1 MHLTFSHHYPEQTY
15 AKKVFQSLPESP
27 VSLLHIIESLKPLI
41 QKQLFMS
48 SQSFSWLCFIQLQ
61 CIRICVLFTSNVF
74 VVGQFASSS
83 PLGQSGTK
91 LQTSWGPRHVPS
103 FCLIFQK
110 IIHSKNDSVRKYRQL
125 VLSFYCNSSL
135 TTDNAIT
142 WNYNYLTLRL
152 PILTSMCCRVLRSGG
167 WWLRT
172 WENQHYHNT
181 QRLSLKL

>member
-41 QKQLFMS
+41 QKQLSMS
-48 SQSFSWLCFIQLQ
+48 SQSYSWLCFIQLQ

-125 VLSFYCNSSL
+125 VLSFFCNSSL

-142 WNYNYLTLRL
+142 SHCVSPFSQVCVVGCSEVVVGGSGPEKINIIT
-152 PILTSMCCRVLRSGG
+152 ILKDC
-167 WWLRT
+167 
-172 WENQHYHNT
+172 Y
-181 QRLSLKL
+181 LSLKL